1 MNIQFEEAPIAR
13 FVFGNT
19 KFAWFWMVIRI
30 FVGMQ
35 WIEAGWSK
43 FTSDAWIGTQSG
55 QALAGFVQG
64 ALSKTGGAHPDVQGW
79 YAAFLQ
85 NVVLPH
91 ASVWAYIVTY
101 GELLIGI
108 ALIIGLFTGI
118 AAFFGLFMNFNFL
131 LAGAVSI
138 NPILLII
145 QLFLV
150 LAWKTAGYRGLDRYV
165 LLQLGTIWQPGILF
179 EKTEQRK

>member
-64 ALSKTGGAHPDVQGW
+64 ALSKTGGANPDVQGW

-101 GELLIGI
+101 GELLIGV

-179 EKTEQRK
+179 EKMEERK